1 MDHSPGCLHIVSVPI
16 GNMGDITLRAI
27 EVLQQADT
35 IICEDLKPARRLLHE
50 LSLLKKEGVGG
61 WSEKP
66 LLPLNEHT
74 EASATEEGIQLL
86 RSGKN
91 LALISDAG
99 TPLVADPGQRLV
111 RRAIEEGIEVSPVPG
126 ASSILA
132 ALVVSGFR
140 SDTFYFAGM
149 LPREKPERKKAA
161 RALAA
166 RAETIVLLEAPY
178 RLPQLLD
185 DLVDGFGKDRHACIA
200 MNLSLPAERVDR
212 GTLLA
217 LRDLFAARP
226 FKGEFVVVIEGRRTS
241 ASSRKDAD

>member
-1 MDHSPGCLHIVSVPI
+1 MTGNLWIVSIPI
-16 GNMGDITLRAI
+16 GNMRDITLRAI
-27 EVLQQADT
+27 EVLQNADT

-50 LSLLKKEGVGG
+50 LKI
-61 WSEKP
+61 EKP

-74 EASATEEGIQLL
+74 EAEATEEAIILL

-111 RRAIEEGIEVSPVPG
+111 RSAIEEGIEVSPVPG

-166 RAETIVLLEAPY
+166 RTETIILLEAPY

-185 DLVDGFGKDRHACIA
+185 DLVDGFGKDRHASIA
-200 MNLSLPAERVDR
+200 MNLSLPAERLDR

-217 LRDLFAARP
+217 LRDRFLVRP
-226 FKGEFVVVIEGRRTS
+226 FKGEFVVVIEGRRTN
-241 ASSRKDAD
+241 ASPRKDAD

>member
-1 MDHSPGCLHIVSVPI
+1 MSGTLSIVSVPI

-27 EVLQQADT
+27 EVLKNADT

-50 LSLLKKEGVGG
+50 LQIEKE
-61 WSEKP
+61 

-74 EASATEEGIQLL
+74 DKNATEEALTLL

-99 TPLVADPGQRLV
+99 TPLVADPGHRLV
-111 RRAIEEGIEVSPVPG
+111 GLAIKEGIEVSPVPG

-140 SDTFYFAGM
+140 SDRFYFAGM
-149 LPREKPERKKAA
+149 LPREKMERKNAA
-161 RALAA
+161 RKLAA
-166 RAETIVLLEAPY
+166 RDETIVLLEAPY
-178 RLPQLLD
+178 RLPQLMD
-185 DLVDGFGKDRHACIA
+185 DLVYGFGNERRASIVMDISMPK
-200 MNLSLPAERVDR
+200 ERVAR

-217 LRDLFAARP
+217 LRDLIAAHP
-226 FKGEFVVVIEGRRTS
+226 FKGEFVLVIEGRRS
-241 ASSRKDAD
+241 

>member
-1 MDHSPGCLHIVSVPI
+1 MTGKLSVVSVPI

-27 EVLQQADT
+27 EALKNADT
-35 IICEDLKPARRLLHE
+35 ILCEDLKPARRLLHD
-50 LSLLKKEGVGG
+50 LQID
-61 WSEKP
+61 KP

-74 EASATEEGIQLL
+74 EADATSEAMTLL

-111 RRAIEEGIEVSPVPG
+111 RQAIEEGIEVSPVPG

-140 SDTFYFAGM
+140 SDRFYFAGM
-149 LPREKPERKKAA
+149 LPREKLGRKNAA
-161 RALAA
+161 RRLAA
-166 RAETIVLLEAPY
+166 REETIVLLEAPY
-178 RLPQLLD
+178 RISQLLD
-185 DLVDGFGKDRHACIA
+185 DLVYGFGNDRRAALA
-200 MNLSLPAERVDR
+200 MDISMPKERVAR

-217 LRDLFAARP
+217 LRDLFKPASPTMRNP
-226 FKGEFVVVIEGRRTS
+226 FKGEFVVVIEGRRS
-241 ASSRKDAD
+241 

>member
-1 MDHSPGCLHIVSVPI
+1 MEHPPGRIYIVSVPI
-16 GNMGDITLRAI
+16 GNSLDITLRAI
-27 EVLQQADT
+27 EVLQRADT
-35 IICEDLKPARRLLHE
+35 IICEDMKPARRLLHE
-50 LSLLKKEGVGG
+50 LKI
-61 WSEKP
+61 EKP

-74 EASATEEGIQLL
+74 ESEATEEAMGLL
-86 RSGKN
+86 RAGKT
-91 LALISDAG
+91 LAIISDAG

-132 ALVVSGFR
+132 AVVVSGFR

-166 RAETIVLLEAPY
+166 REETILLLEAPY

-185 DLVDGFGKDRHACIA
+185 DLVDGFGKDRRACVA
-200 MNLSLPAERVDR
+200 MNLSLPAERLDR

-217 LRDLFAARP
+217 LRDRFLARP
-226 FKGEFVVVIEGRRTS
+226 FKGEFVVVIEGRRTN
-241 ASSRKDAD
+241 ATPRKNAG